1 MWEFEPDVSW
11 VLKFNP
17 FVLGTTTVK
26 NANFLAHLAH
36 ALFSVPAAPAAA
48 LALAATLALT
58 GCGND
63 NNATAPAGASGAAV
77 KTSADYFTINVA
89 AAPVR
94 MQLAV
99 EQPDNMNEMMRGL
112 MGRRDLAEDQGMIF
126 VYRNAQP
133 VSFWMRNTPTALDI
147 GFFTKDGA
155 LSEVRQMFP
164 FDETSV
170 SSARNDIQYAL
181 EMNQGWFAR
190 HNLKSGAPLDLK
202 ALAAAL
208 KARGFNPAD
217 YGIR

>member
-1 MWEFEPDVSW
+1 M
-11 VLKFNP
+11 
-17 FVLGTTTVK
+17 TVK
-26 NANFLAHLAH
+26 NANLLAHPAR
-36 ALFSVPAAPAAA
+36 ALFPVLAALATA
-48 LALAATLALT
+48 LALAAMLTLA

-63 NNATAPAGASGAAV
+63 NNAAAPASGSGASAAAAAV

-99 EQPDNMNEMMRGL
+99 EQPGNMGEMMRGL

-133 VSFWMRNTPTALDI
+133 QSFWMRNTPTALDI
-147 GFFTKDGA
+147 GFFTKDGV
-155 LSEVRQMFP
+155 LTEVRQMFP
-164 FDETSV
+164 FDETPV
-170 SSARNDIQYAL
+170 ASARNDIQFAL

-190 HNLKSGAPLDLK
+190 RALKSGAQLDLR

-208 KARGFNPAD
+208 KARGFNPAE
-217 YGIR
+217 YGMR